1 MHVLIVDDHP
11 LFRAGLKA
19 LLYELDPNIETRE
32 AATVA
37 EACAAHNED
46 VTFGLVLLDMKLPD
60 GNGLDVLRR
69 VKELFDEAL
78 VVIMSATED
87 PHLIRSAIDMGACG
101 YIPKTTNP
109 AVAVNALRLVLAKGI
124 YLPLNILKGMA
135 IPGAV
140 LEETQEC
147 PRPSLSERQLAVL
160 QRLLQGKPNKII
172 ARELAIAEGTVK
184 AHLASIYQFLKVT
197 TRSQAMSRA
206 HQLGFFEQFSNLPRV
221 SCSPDVEA
229 HQSSDEP

>member
-11 LFRAGLKA
+11 LFRTGLKA
-19 LLYELDPNIETRE
+19 LLYELDSNIETAE
-32 AATVA
+32 AATLGEVCHLG
-37 EACAAHNED
+37 EMGNIFD
-46 VTFGLVLLDMKLPD
+46 LVLLDMNLPD

-69 VKELFDEAL
+69 AKEVFDASL

-109 AVAVNALRLVLAKGI
+109 AVTVNALRLVLAHGI
-124 YLPLNILKGMA
+124 YLPLNILQGMGGD
-135 IPGAV
+135 GATFTKE
-140 LEETQEC
+140 LECSQ
-147 PRPSLSERQLAVL
+147 PSLSERQLAVL

-184 AHLASIYQFLKVT
+184 AHLASIYQVLNVA
-197 TRSQAMSRA
+197 TRSQAMARA
-206 HQLGFFEQFSNLPRV
+206 HQLGFFEQFANLP
-221 SCSPDVEA
+221 PG
-229 HQSSDEP
+229 